1 MVKRVHQN
9 PTMAKIGYARIS
21 TAEQTLDLQRDA
33 LTGAGCTEVIEDL
46 GLSGARRD
54 RPGLERALGLLAP
67 DDVLVVWKLDRLGRS
82 LPHLIEIL
90 DTVGKRGA
98 GFQSLTEMIDTTTA
112 GGRLIFHVMGALAT
126 FERDLIAERTK
137 EGMSAA
143 RRRGR
148 HVGRPRL
155 LDPHQVETARHL
167 IESGRETQAGAAAVL
182 GVSVSTLRRALNA
195 TARRAA

>member
-1 MVKRVHQN
+1 
-9 PTMAKIGYARIS
+9 MARIGYARIS
-21 TAEQTLDLQRDA
+21 TAEQTLDMQRDA
-33 LTGAGCTEVIEDL
+33 LRAAGCTEILEDL
-46 GLSGARRD
+46 GISGSRRS
-54 RPGLERALGLLAP
+54 RPGLDQVLGRLGQ

-90 DTVGKRGA
+90 DLVGQRGA
-98 GFQSLTEMIDTTTA
+98 GFQSLTEMIDTTTP

-137 EGMSAA
+137 EGMAAA

-155 LDPHQVETARHL
+155 LDPHQIQTARHL
-167 IESGRETQAGAAAVL
+167 IETGRETQAGAAAVL